1 MCFLCCVF
9 YKMIIFCDLS
19 FILAFLN
26 YNYAVKIELKSKVYL
41 MKHSLKSLE
50 KLELSQDEIEKIAT
64 FFHIIH
70 HSSGRIRLRVSKD
83 FQRTVESI
91 GEEKLLN
98 LFESIKNLAIIKNI
112 KINKIIGSVT
122 IEYDKK
128 MFEPKLW
135 ELWFNQKESTLIYEH
150 LQQLIKAANE

>member
-1 MCFLCCVF
+1 MNFF
-9 YKMIIFCDLS
+9 DLS

-26 YNYAVKIELKSKVYL
+26 YNYSVKSIIKSKVYL
-41 MKHSLKSLE
+41 MKQNLE
-50 KLELSQDEIEKIAT
+50 WVEKFEFSQDEIEKIAT

-70 HSSGRIRLRVSKD
+70 HSAGRIRLRVSKE

-98 LFESIKNLAIIKNI
+98 LFESVKRLAVIKNI

-128 MFEPKLW
+128 IFEPKLW
-135 ELWFNQKESTLIYEH
+135 ELWFNQKESTLIYQR
-150 LQQLIKAANE
+150 LQQIIKAANE

>member
-1 MCFLCCVF
+1 MNFF
-9 YKMIIFCDLS
+9 DLS

-26 YNYAVKIELKSKVYL
+26 YNYSVKSIIKSKVYL
-41 MKHSLKSLE
+41 MKQNLE
-50 KLELSQDEIEKIAT
+50 WVEKFEFSQDEIEKIAT

-70 HSSGRIRLRVSKD
+70 HSAGRIRLRVSKE

-98 LFESIKNLAIIKNI
+98 LFESVKRLAVIKNI

-128 MFEPKLW
+128 IFEPKLW
-135 ELWFNQKESTLIYEH
+135 ELWFNQKESTLIYQH
-150 LQQLIKAANE
+150 LQQIIKAANE

>member
-1 MCFLCCVF
+1 MNFF
-9 YKMIIFCDLS
+9 DLS

-26 YNYAVKIELKSKVYL
+26 YNYPVKTIIKSKVYL
-41 MKHSLKSLE
+41 MKQNLE
-50 KLELSQDEIEKIAT
+50 WVEKFEFSQDEIEKIAT

-70 HSSGRIRLRVSKD
+70 HSAGRIRLRVSKE

-98 LFESIKNLAIIKNI
+98 LFESVKRLAVIKNI

-128 MFEPKLW
+128 IFEPKLW
-135 ELWFNQKESTLIYEH
+135 ELWFNQKESTLIYQR
-150 LQQLIKAANE
+150 LQQIIKAANE

>member
-1 MCFLCCVF
+1 MCFICCAF
-9 YKMIIFCDLS
+9 YKMIIFYDLS

-26 YNYAVKIELKSKVYL
+26 YNYAVKYRIVSKVYI
-41 MKHSLKSLE
+41 MKQNFKLFE
-50 KLELSQDEIEKIAT
+50 KFELTQDEIEKIAT

-70 HSSGRIRLRVSKD
+70 HSAGRIRLRVSKE
-83 FQRTVESI
+83 FQRKVESI

-98 LFESIKNLAIIKNI
+98 LFEGVKNLAVIKNI

-128 MFEPKLW
+128 IFEPKLW
-135 ELWFNQKESTLIYEH
+135 ELWFNQKESALIYER
-150 LQQLIKAANE
+150 LQHIIKAANE